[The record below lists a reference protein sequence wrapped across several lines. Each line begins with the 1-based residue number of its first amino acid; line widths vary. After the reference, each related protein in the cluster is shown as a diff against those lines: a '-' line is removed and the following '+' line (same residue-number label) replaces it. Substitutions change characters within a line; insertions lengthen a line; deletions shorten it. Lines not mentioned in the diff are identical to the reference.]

1 MQAGVRTP
9 RLEAVAEPA
18 RAPATKATPPAE
30 PHGWRRWLPWA
41 LVVVATIIALI
52 SALNVWVKRQAL
64 DTNNWTNASE
74 RLLENSE
81 IRNALSVYIVDQIYQ
96 NVDVP
101 AALEQRLPPQQR
113 GLAAPIAGAL
123 QPAAIRLTDAI
134 LARPAVQ
141 RLWKEANRRAHQLLI
156 ALLDG
161 KHNVLQSTNGNVV
174 LDLHALVAEVA
185 DETGIGTRLEQRLPA
200 EAGQIVILKGNQLDT
215 ARKTVKVV
223 RVLSYF
229 LFFLVIGLYALAIYL
244 APGRRRTLLLAAGIG
259 VIIVGFLILVV
270 RRYAGTYIVDS
281 LTTNPDAKD
290 AVSATWAIGTELLRN
305 VGINALVYGIAI
317 VFAAWIAGPTRPA
330 TWSRRELAP
339 VMRERPYIIYGVVT
353 LLLFIILLAGPTDS
367 QRVIPLLI
375 LFVFAYIGTEVLRRQ
390 TMQEFPPPDGAVTP
404 VA

>member
-1 MQAGVRTP
+1 MPEAG
-9 RLEAVAEPA
+9 AVAQPA
-18 RAPATKATPPAE
+18 RVPASQAAAKSDSPS
-30 PHGWRRWLPWA
+30 WRRWLPWA

-64 DTNNWTNASE
+64 DTDNWTNASE
-74 RLLENSE
+74 RLLENDQ

-96 NVDVP
+96 NVDV
-101 AALEQRLPPQQR
+101 AAAIEQRLPPAQK
-113 GLAAPIAGAL
+113 GLAAPLAGAL
-123 QPAAIRLTDAI
+123 EPAAIRLTDTI
-134 LARPAVQ
+134 LSRPAVQ
-141 RLWKEANRRAHQLLI
+141 RLWREANRRAHELLI

-174 LDLHALVAEVA
+174 LDLHALVTAVA
-185 DETGIGTRLEQRLPA
+185 NETGIGSRIEQRLPA
-200 EAGQIVILKGNQLDT
+200 DAGQIVILKGNQLDT

-281 LTTNPDAKD
+281 LSTNPDTKG

-305 VGINALVYGIAI
+305 VGINALIYGVAI
-317 VFAAWIAGPTRPA
+317 VFAAWLAGPSRVA

-339 VMRERPYIIYGVVT
+339 VMRDRPYAVYGVVT

-367 QRVIPLLI
+367 QRVIPLLV
-375 LFVFAYIGTEVLRRQ
+375 LFAFAYIGTEVLRRQ
-390 TMQEFPPPDGAVTP
+390 TMREFPPTGGAATP
-404 VA
+404 AT